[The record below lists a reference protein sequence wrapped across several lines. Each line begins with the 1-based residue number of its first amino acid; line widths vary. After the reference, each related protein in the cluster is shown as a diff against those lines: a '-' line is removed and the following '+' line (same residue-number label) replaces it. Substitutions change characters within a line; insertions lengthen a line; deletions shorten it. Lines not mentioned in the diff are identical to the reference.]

1 MIRTSSFNRNLS
13 GLQCKLTNIVCALDH
28 NKTPYLIKGTLMN
41 AVNLVNV
48 RFSKNDSFCS

>member
-13 GLQCKLTNIVCALDH
+13 GIQYKLTNIVCVVDH
-28 NKTPYLIKGTLMN
+28 NKTPYLIKGALKN

-48 RFSKNDSFCS
+48 WFSKSGSCCS